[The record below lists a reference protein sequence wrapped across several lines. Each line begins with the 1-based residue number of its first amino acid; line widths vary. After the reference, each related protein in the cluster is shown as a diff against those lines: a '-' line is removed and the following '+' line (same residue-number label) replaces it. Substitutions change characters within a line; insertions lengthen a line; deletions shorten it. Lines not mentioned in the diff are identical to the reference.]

1 MGILGPSWRLLGAN
15 LGHLALSWRLL
26 GASWLQDELQTC
38 LSKLHFSN
46 LFPRFFQTSRET
58 PKNLPKWAPDA
69 SKCFK
74 NGPQIIAKLNKKQ
87 TAINNKASTRASE
100 QQSKPSQA
108 KAKDKAKTEA
118 KAQAQSQS
126 QKPKPKASQA
136 NASQSNQL
144 QFTCAFRFPPVQV
157 SGSFGRDV
165 SRSRGKDGSKM
176 DAR

>member
-1 MGILGPSWRLLGAN
+1 MQI
-15 LGHLALSWRLL
+15 
-26 GASWLQDELQTC
+26 
-38 LSKLHFSN
+38 
-46 LFPRFFQTSRET
+46 SRKS

-74 NGPQIIAKLNKKQ
+74 NGHQIIAKLNKKQ
-87 TAINNKASTRASE
+87 TVINNKASTRASE

-126 QKPKPKASQA
+126 QSQKPKPKASQA

-157 SGSFGRDV
+157 SGAIWWRFLAKLGRRWAQDGRKMGQVGSKLRPRRAMLAPRLGAFGR
-165 SRSRGKDGSKM
+165 SWEYF
-176 DAR
+176 